1 MKRDEGSLVAI
12 TIIRRSDR
20 FRQESAYRQGVALA
34 VRVEKCGKSALDGWE
49 QSIAVNSIRSN
60 TGMGAGASAPRLARP
75 LPGWLE
81 RTGNGTSR

>member
-1 MKRDEGSLVAI
+1 MKRDEGSLFAI

-34 VRVEKCGKSALDGWE
+34 VRVEKCGKSALNGWE

-60 TGMGAGASAPRLARP
+60 TGMEAGASRPKAGPAAPGVA
-75 LPGWLE
+75 
-81 RTGNGTSR
+81 

>member
-1 MKRDEGSLVAI
+1 MKRDEGSPFAI
-12 TIIRRSDR
+12 SISPPAGDR
-20 FRQESAYRQGVALA
+20 FRQESAYRQSVALP

-49 QSIAVNSIRSN
+49 LSVAVNSIRSN
-60 TGMGAGASAPRLARP
+60 TGMGAHRLARL

>member
-1 MKRDEGSLVAI
+1 MKRDEGSLFAI

-60 TGMGAGASAPRLARP
+60 AVEGHVAGPAV
-75 LPGWLE
+75 PGRRLE
-81 RTGNGTSR
+81 RIGNGTSR

>member
-1 MKRDEGSLVAI
+1 MKRDEGSLFAI

-20 FRQESAYRQGVALA
+20 FHQESAYRQGVALA

-60 TGMGAGASAPRLARP
+60 TVGEHMACPAVLRRWLEPRGNARP
-75 LPGWLE
+75 
-81 RTGNGTSR
+81 R

>member
-1 MKRDEGSLVAI
+1 MKRDEGSLFAI

-20 FRQESAYRQGVALA
+20 FRQESAYRQGYALA

-60 TGMGAGASAPRLARP
+60 TGMGAGASRSKAGPAAPGVA
-75 LPGWLE
+75 
-81 RTGNGTSR
+81 

>member
-1 MKRDEGSLVAI
+1 MKRDEGSLFTIA
-12 TIIRRSDR
+12 IIRRSDR

-60 TGMGAGASAPRLARP
+60 TGMGAGASCSKAGPAAPGVA
-75 LPGWLE
+75 
-81 RTGNGTSR
+81 

>member
-1 MKRDEGSLVAI
+1 MKRGEGSLFAI
-12 TIIRRSDR
+12 TVIRRSDR

-60 TGMGAGASAPRLARP
+60 TAEEARLARL
-75 LPGWLE
+75 LPRRWLE
-81 RTGNGTSR
+81 RTGNGAPR

>member
-1 MKRDEGSLVAI
+1 MKRDEGSLFAI

-60 TGMGAGASAPRLARP
+60 TVVTQQAGPAAFRR
-75 LPGWLE
+75 WLE
-81 RTGNGTSR
+81 RIGNDAPR

>member
-1 MKRDEGSLVAI
+1 MKRDEGSLFAI

-34 VRVEKCGKSALDGWE
+34 VRVEKCGKSALDGLE

-60 TGMGAGASAPRLARP
+60 TGMGAGASRSKAGPAAPGVA
-75 LPGWLE
+75 
-81 RTGNGTSR
+81 

>member
-1 MKRDEGSLVAI
+1 MKRDEGSLFAI
-12 TIIRRSDR
+12 AIIRRSDR

-60 TGMGAGASAPRLARP
+60 TAEGHMACPAVPWR
-75 LPGWLE
+75 WLE
-81 RTGNGTSR
+81 RIGNGASR

>member
-1 MKRDEGSLVAI
+1 MKRDEGSLFAI

-34 VRVEKCGKSALDGWE
+34 VRVEKCGKSALNGWE

-60 TGMGAGASAPRLARP
+60 TVEGNVTGPVS
-75 LPGWLE
+75 PGRWLE
-81 RTGNGTSR
+81 RAGNGTPR